1 MAFIKSTN
9 LITDVALTVDNLTG
23 GTNGKIV
30 RITGDNTVTNTTY
43 SDTAAQLNSVL
54 FKIDGIYYSAGV
66 VPNVGEVVQIGSL
79 IAGSSYF
86 LGEQGYITSVAPT
99 PSSTVRV
106 LYIGFALNTSD
117 LLFRPGIPIS
127 G

>member
-1 MAFIKSTN
+1 MAFVKSTN
-9 LITDVALTVDNLTG
+9 LITSTALTVDGLTG

-30 RITGDNTVTNTTY
+30 RISGNNTVTDAAWT
-43 SDTAAQLNSVL
+43 DTAAQLNAVL
-54 FKIDGIYYSAGV
+54 IKVGGIYYAGGV
-66 VPNVGEVVQIGSL
+66 VPGLTGL
-79 IAGSSYF
+79 TAGSSYF
-86 LGEQGYITSVAPT
+86 IGEFGGLTTNPPT

-106 LYIGFALNTSD
+106 LYVGFALNTQD

>member
-1 MAFIKSTN
+1 MAFVKSTN
-9 LITDVALTVDNLTG
+9 LITSTALTVDGLSG

-30 RITGDNTVTNTTY
+30 RVNGNNTVADASW
-43 SDTAAQLNSVL
+43 SDTASQLNSVL
-54 FKIDGIYYSAGV
+54 IKVDGIYYAAGV
-66 VPNVGEVVQIGSL
+66 VPGLSGL
-79 IAGSSYF
+79 TAGSSYF
-86 LGEQGYITSVAPT
+86 IGEFGGLTSSPPT

-106 LYIGFALNTSD
+106 LYVGFALNTQD